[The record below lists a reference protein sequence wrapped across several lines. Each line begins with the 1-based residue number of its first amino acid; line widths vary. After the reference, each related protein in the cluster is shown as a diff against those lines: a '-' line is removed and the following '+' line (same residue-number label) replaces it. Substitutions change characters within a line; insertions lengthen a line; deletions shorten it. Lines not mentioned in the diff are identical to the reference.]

1 MIAGS
6 IIGQLG
12 SILQHPET
20 LIEALGVAIPQ
31 VWGGGRVGGGGEA
44 PARGT
49 GWGHARK
56 RETVEVSLV

>member
-31 VWGGGRVGGGGEA
+31 VWGGGRGGGT
-44 PARGT
+44 ARVP